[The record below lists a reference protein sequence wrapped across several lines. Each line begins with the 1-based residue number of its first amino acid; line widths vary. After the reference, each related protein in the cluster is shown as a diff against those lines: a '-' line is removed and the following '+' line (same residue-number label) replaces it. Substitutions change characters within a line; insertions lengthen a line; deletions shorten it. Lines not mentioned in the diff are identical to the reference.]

1 MYILRLRPFIRPTFL
16 RTART
21 MSVSP
26 PHKKSRMEESEMIPE
41 SDAPVNNLFVPTA
54 EASSSAIP
62 TPTPAPAPG
71 PKQGRKKNRRVK
83 RNLPEAY
90 SPADVTYRD
99 VRDFLGAEYVDEV
112 LAKGDESEW
121 TAPTSLELWS
131 IIELKV
137 GAFTV
142 SGMFLYPLLF
152 HPSFPCT
159 VEQRADIR

>member
-1 MYILRLRPFIRPTFL
+1 MYMYILKLRPFIRPTIL
-16 RTART
+16 RTARI

-71 PKQGRKKNRRVK
+71 PKQGKKKNRRIK

-99 VRDFLGAEYVDEV
+99 VRDFLGAEYVDGV

-121 TAPTSLELWS
+121 TAPAGLELWS
-131 IIELKV
+131 IVELKV

-142 SGMFLYPLLF
+142 SGTPPPLSSFLSL
-152 HPSFPCT
+152 HR
-159 VEQRADIR
+159 RAGS